1 MVNVSSMQRICLGD
15 DYSHSLQ
22 AGRASQAAYASKLE
36 ARLVVAGTMGKSKL
50 KASEYKL
57 RVSLPFY
64 RIGSWPTPSATLCI
78 SAMNHHHAQQ
88 FKVLPWRRPS

>member
-1 MVNVSSMQRICLGD
+1 MSSMQRICLGD
-15 DYSHSLQ
+15 DCSHFPQ

-36 ARLVVAGTMGKSKL
+36 ARLVVATTMGKSKL

-64 RIGSWPTPSATLCI
+64 TIGSRPTPSSSFCI
-78 SAMNHHHAQQ
+78 SAMNHHHTQQ
-88 FKVLPWRRPS
+88 FKFLPLRRPS